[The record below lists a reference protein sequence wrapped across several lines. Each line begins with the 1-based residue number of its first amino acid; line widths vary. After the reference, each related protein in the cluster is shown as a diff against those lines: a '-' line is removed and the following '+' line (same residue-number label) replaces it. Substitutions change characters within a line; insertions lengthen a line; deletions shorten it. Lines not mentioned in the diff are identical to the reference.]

1 MQKKELFI
9 KEEFIKLDSA
19 LKFANIVSSGGQ
31 AKILILDGNIKVN
44 GEIVLQRGKKLYKN
58 DSFIFDNTEYVI
70 KNDY

>member
-44 GEIVLQRGKKLYKN
+44 GETVLQRGKKLYKN
-58 DSFIFDNTEYVI
+58 DSFVFDNTEYVI

>member
-44 GEIVLQRGKKLYKN
+44 GETVLQRGKKLYKN
-58 DSFIFDNTEYVI
+58 DY
-70 KNDY
+70 